1 MDLKWWACHGNGS
14 EPAVSHSCYPH
25 QIQSN
30 KTLRVWEQEG
40 RSFSLTQ
47 SYHLN
52 FCLQKETS
60 SEKQSKMIIWA
71 GGKLSQKDMVAWEVL
86 LIWWNWR
93 ESKGLAQFLH
103 QLKDLQGPEKLGITT
118 GRRRGDRYHLSL
130 PADKFVIHLQPEGGF
145 LPPWRWAE
153 GCCRLYFYPTLLNVW
168 WPVSEAALCSQA
180 RSCWHLLLASVLKQ
194 WPAATTKKTLVYPK
208 KNTKKMQSLN

>member
-14 EPAVSHSCYPH
+14 EPAVFHSCYPH

-60 SEKQSKMIIWA
+60 SEKQSKTIIWA
-71 GGKLSQKDMVAWEVL
+71 GGKLSRKDLVAWKDL

-118 GRRRGDRYHLSL
+118 GHWRGDRYHLSL

-145 LPPWRWAE
+145 LPPLKMGR
-153 GCCRLYFYPTLLNVW
+153 GMLQVVFLPH
-168 WPVSEAALCSQA
+168 AASCVMASV
-180 RSCWHLLLASVLKQ
+180 RSCSVLTSQILLAPPLSISLKTVTCSNNKERKPWSIQ
-194 WPAATTKKTLVYPK
+194 RKTQRKCNP
-208 KNTKKMQSLN
+208 